1 MIKLFLHLLAFGIQ
15 YPYYKILLILG
26 AVVAM
31 VLSDLI
37 AIIFGKVLSKKFSEN
52 VMQKF
57 SGILFLIFG
66 FIGLLDFIF

>member
-1 MIKLFLHLLAFGIQ
+1 
-15 YPYYKILLILG
+15 
-26 AVVAM
+26 M

-37 AIIFGKVLSKKFSEN
+37 AIMFGKVLSKKFSEN
-52 VMQKF
+52 TMQKF

>member
-1 MIKLFLHLLAFGIQ
+1 MAFGIQ

-52 VMQKF
+52 IMQNF

-66 FIGLLDFIF
+66 FIGLFDFMKIIFPFFVD